1 LRNQAEIWFHLVMV
15 SATNFRFHHLS
26 AHHSR
31 QNIEKG
37 SACWGSTILFLN
49 RAEFG
54 PTMVIVDL
62 ALRVKQL
69 KAAPSGNAA
78 F

>member
-1 LRNQAEIWFHLVMV
+1 
-15 SATNFRFHHLS
+15 LS